1 MKLFIFIIL
10 NIYIIYLFSKTKI
23 KRQIKVCLCAIG
35 KQENRYINEFV
46 NHYQKLGYD
55 HIYIYDN
62 NNKNEERMDQIYFN
76 SDFVTIIDYRG
87 YNNKDSQ
94 YKAYYNCYKNYNKK
108 YDWLS
113 FFDFD
118 EFLEIRPKNQTIQT
132 FLDNARYKKCQN
144 IKINWLLYSS
154 NKEIFFFKNESLQKR
169 FKKQM
174 FNEGANIH
182 IKSTVRGNLIKNYW
196 SRWENSHSSI
206 DTFKSCSSSG
216 KRVGG
221 KTAFVNPP
229 DYKYAFLKHYYSKSF
244 EEFCLKLK
252 RGWPDSTNKTKWIN
266 DLLNDNKHSK
276 KKLKI
281 IKKILN
287 LTFI

>member
-1 MKLFIFIIL
+1 MKILIFIIL
-10 NIYIIYLFSKTKI
+10 NIYIFYLLSKTKI
-23 KRQIKVCLCAIG
+23 KRKIKVCLCAIG

-62 NNKNEERMDQIYFN
+62 NNKNDERMDQIYFN
-76 SDFVTIIDYRG
+76 SNFVTIIDYRG

-108 YDWLS
+108 YHWLS

-154 NKEIFFFKNESLQKR
+154 NKEIFLFKNESLQKR

-182 IKSTVRGNLIKNYW
+182 IKSMVRGNLIKN
-196 SRWENSHSSI
+196 I
-206 DTFKSCSSSG
+206 GVDG
-216 KRVGG
+216 KIR
-221 KTAFVNPP
+221 
-229 DYKYAFLKHYYSKSF
+229 
-244 EEFCLKLK
+244 
-252 RGWPDSTNKTKWIN
+252 
-266 DLLNDNKHSK
+266 
-276 KKLKI
+276 
-281 IKKILN
+281 ILQ
-287 LTFI
+287 